1 MADDKRFVKTY
12 SNGGG
17 LSGPATMILVDKLTG
32 VNYLYVQS
40 GYSGGLTPLLDAQG
54 NPVITSAPRD
64 DYR

>member
-17 LSGPATMILVDKLTG
+17 FSGPATMILVDKLTG

-54 NPVITSAPRD
+54 NPVITSVPRD